1 MPTKRVQEAPG
12 SGALSRKVSRCVQAQ
27 LYERATV
34 SRIAEELH
42 VNASYLCTQFRRE
55 MGRTVSAYVRKAK
68 TSEAT
73 YLLEESSLRTL
84 EISELLCFSS
94 VNYFTKIFR
103 EETGMTPHRYRLL
116 VREGI
121 QPQEAAKKTSS
132 PDAPEE
138 KV

>member
-1 MPTKRVQEAPG
+1 M
-12 SGALSRKVSRCVQAQ
+12 
-27 LYERATV
+27 
-34 SRIAEELH
+34 
-42 VNASYLCTQFRRE
+42 
-55 MGRTVSAYVRKAK
+55 RKAK
-68 TSEAT
+68 TSEAK
-73 YLLEESSLRTL
+73 YFLEESSLRTL

-121 QPQEAAKKTSS
+121 QPQEAAKKTFS

>member
-27 LYERATV
+27 LYERVTV

-94 VNYFTKIFR
+94 VNCFTKIFR
-103 EETGMTPHRYRLL
+103 EETGPRSGTTTLILRQRRSDPARCW
-116 VREGI
+116 
-121 QPQEAAKKTSS
+121 T
-132 PDAPEE
+132 
-138 KV
+138 